1 MQKNSSEWGLTTKQ
15 ILTTWWPLAFS
26 WLLMSAEQPALAAVV
41 LRLPHG
47 EINMAAFGGIT
58 FPLALIIEAPIIMLL
73 AASTAL
79 SKDWD
84 SFQKMN
90 RYMNLTS
97 LALTALHILVAF
109 TPLYDF
115 VAVVVLGSPAET
127 IEPGRIG
134 LMIFTPWTWAIAYR
148 RFHQGMLIRFN
159 RSYVI
164 GAGTIIRIAANSLV
178 LVAGYLMGSIPG
190 IVVASCAVI
199 FGVLCEALYVG
210 IAAQSTIQ
218 GALRQAAPVSP
229 PLNFQVFIR
238 FYLPLVL
245 TSLLV
250 LLVQPIGSAA
260 LGRMPLVVASLAA
273 WPVVSGLVMLFRSLG
288 TAFNEVVVAL
298 LHIQNARQSLWRF
311 CLVLCGLTTLGLL
324 LVTATPIAAWWFGI
338 VTGLAPERLPMA
350 TSALWLL
357 LPLPA
362 LTVLQSWYQGTL
374 VHHRQ
379 TRSITEAVVVFLV
392 SAVLCLAAGAAWS
405 PAAGLYSAAAA
416 FTAANL
422 AQTAW
427 LWLRAR
433 NL

>member
-1 MQKNSSEWGLTTKQ
+1 MQQHSNELGLTTKQ
-15 ILTTWWPLAFS
+15 IVTTWWPLAFS

-41 LRLPHG
+41 LRLPNG

-84 SFQKMN
+84 SFQKLK
-90 RYMNLTS
+90 RYMFTASVILTIV
-97 LALTALHILVAF
+97 HILVAF

-115 VAVVVLGSPAET
+115 VARVVLGSPAET

-159 RSYVI
+159 RSYTI
-164 GAGTIIRIAANSLV
+164 GAGTLIRISANVLV
-178 LVAGYLMGSIPG
+178 LVGGFLLGNIPG

-199 FGVLCEALYVG
+199 FGVFCEAVYVG
-210 IAAQSTIQ
+210 IAAQQTIS
-218 GALRQAAPVSP
+218 GALRRAVPDST
-229 PLNFQVFIR
+229 PLNFRFFMR
-238 FYLPLVL
+238 FYIPLVL

-260 LGRMPLVVASLAA
+260 LGRMPMAIASLAA
-273 WPVVSGLVMLFRSLG
+273 WPVVAGLVMLFRSLG

-298 LHIQNARQSLWRF
+298 LHIPKARQALWRF
-311 CLVLCGLTTLGLL
+311 CLALCVITTLALL
-324 LVTATPIAAWWFGI
+324 AVTATPLSAWWFGT
-338 VTGLAPERLPMA
+338 VTGLEPDRAPMA
-350 TSALWLL
+350 MAALWFL

-362 LTVLQSWYQGTL
+362 LTVLQSWYQGSL
-374 VHHRQ
+374 MHHRQ
-379 TRSITEAVVVFLV
+379 TRSITESVVVFLV
-392 SAVLCLAAGAAWS
+392 TSVLGLAACAAWS
-405 PAAGLYSAAAA
+405 PAAGLYSAAAV
-416 FTAANL
+416 FTVANL
-422 AQTAW
+422 IQTGW
-427 LWLRAR
+427 LWMRAK